1 MLRFLQ
7 NNTIIII
14 DRKNSLTRQKGEVK
28 DMKKK
33 KVDKILKGV
42 VTAGV
47 ALGGASYM
55 TEADMV
61 YAAELGEQGDET
73 NIEKDLEEIVKEEDE
88 IPVATEETP
97 EVEES
102 AEKNAP
108 AEEDTSEGNANEEDA
123 SEGNAN
129 EEDAPEGN
137 SNEEDVPE
145 GNSNEEDAPEG
156 NADEEGA
163 PEEEVEDETPAEE
176 DENGSEENNDDLPT
190 AAPGARMLMRS
201 APPASLEEPPADV
214 EPSASQKAYQN
225 ELANLIEDH
234 DKIQGN
240 KRNPSWED
248 LREYVKQYVI
258 TDLTAK
264 GATNIEVSKWN
275 NNSGTGNNH
284 WTFTYIDKDGV
295 LCTEHYGYNALD
307 NDGKESK
314 HIQMLSMSPVV
325 DELKGK
331 LTFGKNNGAGESQW
345 TEVDFNNMDSGE
357 LAFDTSVIDEAAS
370 ETIDEETLA
379 FKQAIID
386 ISEAQRAA
394 TKSVKW
400 ETWRPIIIAYAQAD
414 IMVKGGTVTQIGEW
428 NKDRT
433 VQEHYV
439 ELKYTDLEGK
449 EQSRYFDYVALDA
462 DGNWDYNN
470 VSGKAVIVEKQAK
483 VVDGKVEVDSKNRVI
498 FEAADENAPD
508 KQSGCLKGTVIAE
521 FSIFTNSLLRSTV
534 EKLNEIR
541 EETKNAPTTGGNEDD
556 GQGGNENNDGQG
568 GNENNDGQGG
578 NENNDGQGG
587 NENND
592 GQGGNENNDDQGG
605 NENDG
610 TTPGTGGNEDDGT
623 TPGTG
628 GNEDDGTTPGTG
640 GTEDGGT
647 TPGTGGTEDGGTT
660 PGAGGNEDGGTTPGT
675 GGTEDGGTTP
685 ATGGNENNGGT
696 TGGTAD
702 SPATEDTTPGSGAPD
717 AAEPQTPP
725 PAASSA
731 DNAGTTPAQ
740 ETPAEDSVTTQ
751 TVNEQTN
758 AAASQTQTV
767 NTAAGNAEQTT
778 ETQTTQATQTS
789 QSSVE
794 IDNETV
800 PLTVGASEDDTQD
813 VVNIGETDV
822 AKAAMIGIP
831 EAPAAAGGLWSWIL
845 GVIAFISGKTAKDK
859 KNEKGVFAEKDKDKK

>member
-7 NNTIIII
+7 NNTIIIV

-47 ALGGASYM
+47 ALGGASFM

-61 YAAELGEQGDET
+61 YAAEVGEEEADQEF
-73 NIEKDLEEIVKEEDE
+73 EKTGLEDSTDV
-88 IPVATEETP
+88 EETVKG
-97 EVEES
+97 E
-102 AEKNAP
+102 AL
-108 AEEDTSEGNANEEDA
+108 DTS
-123 SEGNAN
+123 SP
-129 EEDAPEGN
+129 EEDAPAEDAKDEGAPEEDVPAEDAN
-137 SNEEDVPE
+137 DEGSPEEDVPE
-145 GNSNEEDAPEG
+145 EDA
-156 NADEEGA
+156 NDEGA
-163 PEEEVEDETPAEE
+163 PEEETPADET
-176 DENGSEENNDDLPT
+176 ENASEENTDDDLP
-190 AAPGARMLMRS
+190 PVIPSGAKMMMMRGPLAKS
-201 APPASLEEPPADV
+201 GGPENNDGDDSGQDV
-214 EPSASQKAYQN
+214 EKSEEYIKAQDLLDQKNQAAAKVGPKDWTKPREFVDAYYRM
-225 ELANLIEDH
+225 ELL
-234 DKIQGN
+234 
-240 KRNPSWED
+240 S
-248 LREYVKQYVI
+248 
-258 TDLTAK
+258 K
-264 GATNIEVSKWN
+264 GATNIQD
-275 NNSGTGNNH
+275 GTY
-284 WTFTYIDKDGV
+284 TK
-295 LCTEHYGYNALD
+295 
-307 NDGKESK
+307 NDGN
-314 HIQMLSMSPVV
+314 
-325 DELKGK
+325 D
-331 LTFGKNNGAGESQW
+331 
-345 TEVDFNNMDSGE
+345 
-357 LAFDTSVIDEAAS
+357 
-370 ETIDEETLA
+370 
-379 FKQAIID
+379 
-386 ISEAQRAA
+386 
-394 TKSVKW
+394 
-400 ETWRPIIIAYAQAD
+400 Y
-414 IMVKGGTVTQIGEW
+414 
-428 NKDRT
+428 
-433 VQEHYV
+433 Y
-439 ELKYTDLEGK
+439 KY
-449 EQSRYFDYVALDA
+449 SYLDA
-462 DGNWDYNN
+462 DGVFRTDYVGYKTMDDAGNEVDYATNN
-470 VSGKAVIVEKQAK
+470 IKILVREAGINEETGKFGVGYSNSVLTTVKAGTDNTDALKQSFDNKLQETKANATE
-483 VVDGKVEVDSKNRVI
+483 KVEDEYTKAIDELNLKLLGASTAKSSNWEPWREVVIAYAKATIIAQGGSDISVGSWHGEGTSNRHYVQIDYTDSAQNKQSVFYDHVGMNDNDTWNKNAVTGRHVI
-498 FEAADENAPD
+498 IEKNPIVDENNNFVYDNDGYVKFKAFENATTEAD
-508 KQSGCLKGTVIAE
+508 GNTSKGREVARLSTKTNEFIQDVI
-521 FSIFTNSLLRSTV
+521 N
-534 EKLNEIR
+534 KLNEIR
-541 EETKNAPTTGGNEDD
+541 EETKNAPKTGGNEDG

-592 GQGGNENNDDQGG
+592 GQGGNENNDGQGG

-640 GTEDGGT
+640 GNEDDGT
-647 TPGTGGTEDGGTT
+647 TPGTGGNENGT
-660 PGAGGNEDGGTTPGT
+660 TTPGT
-675 GGTEDGGTTP
+675 TDTP
-685 ATGGNENNGGT
+685 V
-696 TGGTAD
+696 
-702 SPATEDTTPGSGAPD
+702 TEDTTPGSGAPD

-751 TVNEQTN
+751 TVNEQTT

-767 NTAAGNAEQTT
+767 NTVAGNAEQTT
-778 ETQTTQATQTS
+778 ETQTTQTTQTS

>member
-7 NNTIIII
+7 NNTIIIV

-102 AEKNAP
+102 AEGNAP
-108 AEEDTSEGNANEEDA
+108 AEEDTSEGNT
-123 SEGNAN
+123 
-129 EEDAPEGN
+129 
-137 SNEEDVPE
+137 NEEDVPE

-156 NADEEGA
+156 NSNEEDAPEGNSNEEDVSEGNANEEDAPEGNADEEGA
-163 PEEEVEDETPAEE
+163 PKEETPA
-176 DENGSEENNDDLPT
+176 DENGNESEENNDDDLPP

-201 APPASLEEPPADV
+201 APPASFEEPPADV
-214 EPSASQKAYQN
+214 EPSASQEAYQN
-225 ELANLIEDH
+225 ELTNLIEDH

-240 KRNPSWED
+240 NRNPSWED

-331 LTFGKNNGAGESQW
+331 LTFGKNNGAGESDW
-345 TEVDFNNMDSGE
+345 TRVDFNNMDSGE
-357 LAFDTSVIDEAAS
+357 LAFDTSVIDEAAK

-400 ETWRPIIIAYAQAD
+400 ENWRPIIIAYAKAD
-414 IMVKGGTVTQIGEW
+414 IMAKGGTVTQIGEW
-428 NKDRT
+428 SKDRT

-556 GQGGNENNDGQG
+556 GQSGNENNDGQG

-578 NENNDGQGG
+578 NENNDG
-587 NENND
+587 
-592 GQGGNENNDDQGG
+592 QGG

-647 TPGTGGTEDGGTT
+647 TP
-660 PGAGGNEDGGTTPGT
+660 
-675 GGTEDGGTTP
+675 

-696 TGGTAD
+696 TGGTTD

-751 TVNEQTN
+751 NVNEQTT

-767 NTAAGNAEQTT
+767 NTVAGNAEQTT

-794 IDNETV
+794 IGNETV

>member
-7 NNTIIII
+7 NNTIIIV

-47 ALGGASYM
+47 ALGGASFM

-61 YAAELGEQGDET
+61 YAAEVGEEEADQEF
-73 NIEKDLEEIVKEEDE
+73 EKTGLEDSTDV
-88 IPVATEETP
+88 EETVKG
-97 EVEES
+97 E
-102 AEKNAP
+102 AL
-108 AEEDTSEGNANEEDA
+108 DTS
-123 SEGNAN
+123 SP
-129 EEDAPEGN
+129 EEDAPAEDAKDEGAP
-137 SNEEDVPE
+137 EEDVPE
-145 GNSNEEDAPEG
+145 EDA
-156 NADEEGA
+156 NDEGA
-163 PEEEVEDETPAEE
+163 PEEETPADET
-176 DENGSEENNDDLPT
+176 ENASEENTDDDLP
-190 AAPGARMLMRS
+190 PVIPSGAKMMMMRGPLAKS
-201 APPASLEEPPADV
+201 GGPENNDGDDSGQDV
-214 EPSASQKAYQN
+214 EKSEEYIKAQDLLDQKNQAAAKVGPKDWTKPREFVDAYYRM
-225 ELANLIEDH
+225 ELL
-234 DKIQGN
+234 
-240 KRNPSWED
+240 S
-248 LREYVKQYVI
+248 
-258 TDLTAK
+258 K
-264 GATNIEVSKWN
+264 GATNIQD
-275 NNSGTGNNH
+275 GTY
-284 WTFTYIDKDGV
+284 TK
-295 LCTEHYGYNALD
+295 
-307 NDGKESK
+307 NDGN
-314 HIQMLSMSPVV
+314 
-325 DELKGK
+325 D
-331 LTFGKNNGAGESQW
+331 
-345 TEVDFNNMDSGE
+345 
-357 LAFDTSVIDEAAS
+357 
-370 ETIDEETLA
+370 
-379 FKQAIID
+379 
-386 ISEAQRAA
+386 
-394 TKSVKW
+394 
-400 ETWRPIIIAYAQAD
+400 Y
-414 IMVKGGTVTQIGEW
+414 
-428 NKDRT
+428 
-433 VQEHYV
+433 Y
-439 ELKYTDLEGK
+439 KY
-449 EQSRYFDYVALDA
+449 SYLDA
-462 DGNWDYNN
+462 DGVFRTDYVGHKTMDDAGNEVDYATNN
-470 VSGKAVIVEKQAK
+470 IKILVREAGINEETGKFGVGYSNSVLTTVKAGTDNTDALKQSFDNKLQETKANATE
-483 VVDGKVEVDSKNRVI
+483 KVEDEYTKAIDELNLKLLGASTAKSSNWEPWREVVIAYAKATIIAQGGSDISVGSWHGEGTSNRHYVQIDYTDSAQNKQSVFYDHVGMNDNDTWNKNAVTGRHVI
-498 FEAADENAPD
+498 IEKNPIVDENNNFVYDNDGYVKFKAFENATTEAD
-508 KQSGCLKGTVIAE
+508 GNTSKGREVARLSTKTNEFIQDVI
-521 FSIFTNSLLRSTV
+521 N
-534 EKLNEIR
+534 KLNEIR
-541 EETKNAPTTGGNEDD
+541 EETKNAPKTGGNEDG

-592 GQGGNENNDDQGG
+592 GQGGNENNDGQGG

-640 GTEDGGT
+640 GNENGTT
-647 TPGTGGTEDGGTT
+647 TPGTTDT
-660 PGAGGNEDGGTTPGT
+660 PV
-675 GGTEDGGTTP
+675 
-685 ATGGNENNGGT
+685 
-696 TGGTAD
+696 
-702 SPATEDTTPGSGAPD
+702 TEDTTPGSGAPD

-751 TVNEQTN
+751 TVNEQTT

-767 NTAAGNAEQTT
+767 NTVAGNAEQTT
-778 ETQTTQATQTS
+778 ETQTTQTTQTS

>member
-7 NNTIIII
+7 NNTIIIV

-47 ALGGASYM
+47 ALGGASFM

-61 YAAELGEQGDET
+61 YAAEVGEEEADQKF
-73 NIEKDLEEIVKEEDE
+73 EKTELEESTDAEENVKEEALDTSA
-88 IPVATEETP
+88 PEE
-97 EVEES
+97 
-102 AEKNAP
+102 NAP
-108 AEEDTSEGNANEEDA
+108 AEDANDEG
-123 SEGNAN
+123 
-129 EEDAPEGN
+129 
-137 SNEEDVPE
+137 
-145 GNSNEEDAPEG
+145 APEG
-156 NADEEGA
+156 NANDEGA
-163 PEEEVEDETPAEE
+163 PEEDVPAEDANDESAPAEDANDEGAPEGNANDEGTPEEETPAD
-176 DENGSEENNDDLPT
+176 DETDSEGNNDDDLP
-190 AAPGARMLMRS
+190 PVIPSARMLMRS
-201 APPASLEEPPADV
+201 APPALEEPPADV
-214 EPSASQKAYQN
+214 EPSESQIAYNN
-225 ELANLIEDH
+225 ELEILVGNH
-234 DKIQGN
+234 DQIHN
-240 KRNPSWED
+240 KNGNPSWDE
-248 LREYVKQYVI
+248 LRDYVKQYVI
-258 TDLTAK
+258 TDLTAN
-264 GATNIEVSKWN
+264 GATDIEVSGWN
-275 NNSGTGNNH
+275 RNSGTGNNH
-284 WTFTYIDKDGV
+284 WTFTYIDKDGI
-295 LCTEHYGYNALD
+295 LCTEHYGYNSIA

-314 HIQMLSMSPVV
+314 NIEIISMSPVV

-331 LTFGKNNGAGESQW
+331 LTFGTNNGAEQNRW
-345 TEVDFNNMDSGE
+345 TEVDFNNLESAG
-357 LAFDTSVIDEAAS
+357 LVNRFDTSVIDEAAK

-414 IMVKGGTVTQIGEW
+414 IMAKGGTVTQIGEW

-521 FSIFTNSLLRSTV
+521 FSLFTNSLLRSTV

-541 EETKNAPTTGGNEDD
+541 ETTKNAPET
-556 GQGGNENNDGQG
+556 
-568 GNENNDGQGG
+568 
-578 NENNDGQGG
+578 
-587 NENND
+587 
-592 GQGGNENNDDQGG
+592 GG
-605 NENDG
+605 NENDEII
-610 TTPGTGGNEDDGT
+610 PGTGGNKDGGT
-623 TPGTG
+623 DLGTG
-628 GNEDDGTTPGTG
+628 GTEDGGTTPGTG

-660 PGAGGNEDGGTTPGT
+660 PGTGGTEDGGTTPATGGTEDGGTTPATGGTEDGGTTPGT

-696 TGGTAD
+696 TGGTTD

-751 TVNEQTN
+751 TINEQTT
-758 AAASQTQTV
+758 AAAPQTQTV
-767 NTAAGNAEQTT
+767 NTVAGNAEQTT
-778 ETQTTQATQTS
+778 ETQTTQTTQTS

-794 IDNETV
+794 IGNETV

-859 KNEKGVFAEKDKDKK
+859 KNEKGVFSEKDKDKK